1 MTLAVRWYDLVAP
14 VYDPCTGS
22 LPWSGRKKRSAAS
35 IFGRRFWEPLRRQ
48 AERYE
53 ERSSPHEE
61 ARSWWRHYCLGA
73 NLARA
78 EMQEALAVLA
88 PRMPD
93 LRIDGEVHWR
103 PLTGITGPIVLP
115 LAFTPTA

>member
-1 MTLAVRWYDLVAP
+1 MTLAVRWYDPVAP

-53 ERSSPHEE
+53 EKVV
-61 ARSWWRHYCLGA
+61 A
-73 NLARA
+73 
-78 EMQEALAVLA
+78 
-88 PRMPD
+88 
-93 LRIDGEVHWR
+93 
-103 PLTGITGPIVLP
+103 T
-115 LAFTPTA
+115 